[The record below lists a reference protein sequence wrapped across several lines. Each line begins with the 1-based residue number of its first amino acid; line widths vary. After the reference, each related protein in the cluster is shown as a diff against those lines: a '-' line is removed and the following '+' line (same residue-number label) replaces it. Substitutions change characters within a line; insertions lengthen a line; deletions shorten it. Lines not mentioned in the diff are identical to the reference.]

1 MSMNPAPVRGEIG
14 FWTCVALVVGNTIG
28 IGIFMQPAS
37 LAPFG
42 YNAFYAWA
50 ITAIGCVALA
60 LVISRLARRLPQA
73 DGPLG
78 YIQAGLG
85 ERAAFITMWCYWCSV
100 WVANAAIAVGV
111 TGYLQSALPW
121 FAQFPAALVAAGL
134 VWLFVG
140 VNLLGIKSGG
150 RVQVVTAT
158 LKILPMFLV
167 VGLGAALLVAE
178 PAAYQSQPL
187 PAPVSLPAIMGAATI
202 ALFAMLGLESAAIP
216 ASRVKNPERIV
227 PRATVVGTL
236 VVAGIYIVVILVAL
250 LLIPEEQLAQSAA
263 PFVDVLE
270 RLLGEGNGRWV
281 AFFVV
286 ISGAGALNGWT
297 LLGGE
302 LTRTLAGHRLLPPAL
317 SRLNRHGAPWIALLF
332 IGTLASG
339 VALMNYSQ
347 ALAEGFT
354 FLSIIVTGANLPLYF
369 FCTLALFWLWRRDGA
384 SPGPWARTFGA
395 VGLAYSVFTFIG
407 VGMTEGAS
415 ALAWVV
421 ALAAAGLP
429 LYWWYRRGEVRSA

>member
-1 MSMNPAPVRGEIG
+1 MSTTPAPRGEIG

-37 LAPFG
+37 LAPYG
-42 YNAFYAWA
+42 YNAFIAWA
-50 ITAIGCVALA
+50 ITALGCVALA
-60 LVISRLARRLPQA
+60 LVIAALARRMPGA

-78 YIQAGLG
+78 YIQAALG
-85 ERAAFITMWCYWCSV
+85 ERAAFVTMWCYWASV

-111 TGYLQSALPW
+111 TGYLQSAAPW
-121 FAQFPAALVAAGL
+121 FAQFPGAVVACGL
-134 VWLFVG
+134 IWLFTAI
-140 VNLLGIKSGG
+140 NLFGIKTGG

-167 VGLGAALLVAE
+167 VGLGAALLFSE
-178 PAAYQSQPL
+178 PAAFQSQAL
-187 PAPVSLPAIMGAATI
+187 PAPVTLPAVMAAATI
-202 ALFAMLGLESAAIP
+202 ALFAMLGLESAAVP
-216 ASRVKNPERIV
+216 ASRVKDPERTV

-236 VVAGIYIVVILVAL
+236 VVAAIYIVVILVAL
-250 LLIPEEQLAQSAA
+250 LLIPEQQLAQSAA

-270 RLLGEGNGRWV
+270 RLMGEGNGRWV

-302 LTRTLAGHRLLPPAL
+302 LTRTLAGHRLLPPGL

-332 IGTLASG
+332 VGTMSTA
-339 VALMNYSQ
+339 VALMNYSKT
-347 ALAEGFT
+347 LADGFT
-354 FLSIIVTGANLPLYF
+354 FMSIVVTGANLPLYF
-369 FCTLALFWLWRRDGA
+369 FCALALLFLWYRDAA
-384 SPGPWARTFGA
+384 SPGAWAWTFGTL
-395 VGLAYSVFTFIG
+395 GLAYSVFTFVG
-407 VGMTEGAS
+407 VGMSEGAT

-421 ALAAAGLP
+421 ALAASGLP
-429 LYWWYRRGEVRSA
+429 LYWWYHRAGAAR